1 MCYDDNGASKFSCTC
16 TSQYFGERC
25 EMDRCVSNDCL
36 NGGICVIA
44 LIDDVPTQRCDCL
57 INFGGPNCNLDLCS
71 GIECGSGICIG
82 GNCECNTNYVNVDNT
97 CEQTCSSSPCQAPI
111 RFQ

>member
-36 NGGICVIA
+36 NGGTCVIA

-82 GNCECNTNYVNVDNT
+82 GNCECNTNYINVDNT